1 MCFIKFKEIVNQKC
15 VPQRKT
21 VRSDTRL
28 FYNTIPWYCKTYT
41 LHLLLIN
48 QNLIY
53 STLNMY

>member
-1 MCFIKFKEIVNQKC
+1 MCSIKKNNETI
-15 VPQRKT
+15 
-21 VRSDTRL
+21 L
-28 FYNTIPWYCKTYT
+28 FYNIIPWYCKTYT